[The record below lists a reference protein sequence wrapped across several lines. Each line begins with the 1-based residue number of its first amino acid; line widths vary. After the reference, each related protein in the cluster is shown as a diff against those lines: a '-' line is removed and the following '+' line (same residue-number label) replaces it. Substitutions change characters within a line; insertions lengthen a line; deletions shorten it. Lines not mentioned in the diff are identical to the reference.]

1 MKKFLYVL
9 VGLIYAV
16 SVNCVVGAVSIMTL
30 GAQPLYG
37 ALAVNDISF
46 LSGLCGGFIPAR
58 AARAELF
65 TEAWTGFMTKVFRTG
80 SEELYWYAKIRSF
93 DQYVENDVIHFVNI
107 GENPTVLVNNTS
119 YPLEIEELEDSDKAV
134 TLDKYQTKLTRIAD
148 NDLYSLSCDKK
159 AMVIERHKEAISEK
173 KYSRKIHEI
182 APNENTKATPVIFTT
197 GDVSEGRKVMI
208 RKDMVRLK
216 KLFDKNKVPKA
227 RRCLVLCSDHI
238 ADLLENDQK
247 FVNRYHNYASG
258 KVSKLYASESKN
270 NPTTQEN
277 LISFHTYLICLLLK
291 NEAMGA
297 IVSTKA

>member
-1 MKKFLYVL
+1 MHKR
-9 VGLIYAV
+9 
-16 SVNCVVGAVSIMTL
+16 
-30 GAQPLYG
+30 
-37 ALAVNDISF
+37 
-46 LSGLCGGFIPAR
+46 GFDGKSTPIGR
-58 AARAELF
+58 VEN
-65 TEAWTGFMTKVFRTG
+65 
-80 SEELYWYAKIRSF
+80 I
-93 DQYVENDVIHFVNI
+93 YVENDELCGTPVFDMKDSFATEIGCNWEENFIHLCTAGVKPIKLSSASEHFLP
-107 GENPTVLVNNTS
+107 G
-119 YPLEIEELEDSDKAV
+119 
-134 TLDKYQTKLTRIAD
+134 QTW
-148 NDLYSLSCDKK
+148 

-291 NEAMGA
+291 NEAMDA